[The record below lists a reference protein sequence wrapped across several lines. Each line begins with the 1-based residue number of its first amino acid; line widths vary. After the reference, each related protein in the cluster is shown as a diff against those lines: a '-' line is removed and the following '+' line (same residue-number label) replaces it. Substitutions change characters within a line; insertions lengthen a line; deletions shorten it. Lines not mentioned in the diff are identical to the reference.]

1 MMVLTKTLIKRSEE
15 NAVQSGAF
23 SYEQLMLNAGTRAA
37 RIIDSRYTA
46 NGKKITVVCGSGNNG
61 GDGFVA
67 AAELKRLG
75 ADVSVMLPLGEPKT
89 ENARLYFSK
98 LSDIPVVGSVDGGAD
113 IIIDAIFGIGLD
125 RAVTGRPAQVIEE
138 INSKNAVRISLDIP
152 SGVFCDSGE
161 VKGAAVDA
169 DMTVTFIALKPCF
182 FLPDGL
188 DYCGEVAVADIGV
201 TPCGYDY
208 RTIEAPVF
216 KKRRRNSHKG
226 TYGTALNICG
236 SYGMA
241 GAAILSARAAL
252 RSGVGILKAVIPE
265 SIYEAFTACAPEC
278 VCVPVKQGENGSPD
292 SGDKNIYKALEN
304 ADAVLVGCGLKDTED
319 TLEITKTVLKT
330 ATVPAVIDADGIN
343 AVSRSIDILRECN
356 APVIITPHPGEMSRL
371 CGISVK
377 EVESDRI
384 GCAVSFA
391 KKYGCTVVL
400 KGANTVIA
408 SADGEVFFNTTGNAG
423 MATGGSGDV
432 LSGILGSLL
441 AQGMEPLAAAKAA
454 VYLHGLA
461 GDKAA
466 EKRSQHAMLPSDIIE
481 QL

>member
-1 MMVLTKTLIKRSEE
+1 MTVLTKTLIKRSEE
-15 NAVQSGAF
+15 DAVQSGAF
-23 SYEQLMLNAGTRAA
+23 SYEQLMLNAGTTAA
-37 RIIDSRYTA
+37 RIIDSRYA
-46 NGKKITVVCGSGNNG
+46 ASGKKITVVCGNGNNG

-89 ENARLYFSK
+89 ETARLYYSK
-98 LSDIPVVGSVDGGAD
+98 IGDIPVVGSADENAD

-125 RAVTGRPAQVIEE
+125 REVTGKAAQIIKD
-138 INSKNAVRISLDIP
+138 INSKDAVRVSLDIP
-152 SGVFCDSGE
+152 SGVFCDSGF
-161 VKGAAVDA
+161 VGGAAVEA
-169 DMTVTFIALKPCF
+169 DLTVTFIALKPCF

-188 DYCGEVAVADIGV
+188 DYCGEVVTADIGV
-201 TPCGYDY
+201 KPTAYDY
-208 RTIEAPVF
+208 LTIEPPVF

-241 GAAILSARAAL
+241 GAAVLSARAAL

-265 SIYEAFTACAPEC
+265 SIYQAFTACTPEC
-278 VCVPVKQGENGSPD
+278 VCVPVKQGKDGSPD
-292 SGDKNIYKALEN
+292 SGDGRIYSALGN
-304 ADAVLVGCGLKDTED
+304 ADAVLIGCGLKDTED
-319 TLEITKTVLKT
+319 TLKITKNILGSV
-330 ATVPAVIDADGIN
+330 TVPTVIDADGIN

-356 APVIITPHPGEMSRL
+356 APVIITPHPGEMARL

-400 KGANTVIA
+400 KGACTVVA

-432 LSGILGSLL
+432 LSGILVSLL
-441 AQGMEPLAAAKAA
+441 AQRIPPLDAAKAA
-454 VYLHGLA
+454 VCLHGAA

-466 EKRSQHAMLPSDIIE
+466 ERRSLHAMLPSDIIE
-481 QL
+481 FL

>member
-1 MMVLTKTLIKRSEE
+1 M
-15 NAVQSGAF
+15 
-23 SYEQLMLNAGTRAA
+23 
-37 RIIDSRYTA
+37 
-46 NGKKITVVCGSGNNG
+46 
-61 GDGFVA
+61 
-67 AAELKRLG
+67 
-75 ADVSVMLPLGEPKT
+75 
-89 ENARLYFSK
+89 
-98 LSDIPVVGSVDGGAD
+98 
-113 IIIDAIFGIGLD
+113 
-125 RAVTGRPAQVIEE
+125 
-138 INSKNAVRISLDIP
+138 
-152 SGVFCDSGE
+152 
-161 VKGAAVDA
+161 
-169 DMTVTFIALKPCF
+169 
-182 FLPDGL
+182 
-188 DYCGEVAVADIGV
+188 
-201 TPCGYDY
+201 
-208 RTIEAPVF
+208 
-216 KKRRRNSHKG
+216 
-226 TYGTALNICG
+226 
-236 SYGMA
+236 
-241 GAAILSARAAL
+241 
-252 RSGVGILKAVIPE
+252 
-265 SIYEAFTACAPEC
+265 
-278 VCVPVKQGENGSPD
+278 CVPVKQGENGSPD

-330 ATVPAVIDADGIN
+330 ATVPTVVDADGIN

-377 EVESDRI
+377 EVETDRI

-432 LSGILGSLL
+432 LSGILVSLL